1 MNIAKKLFQSRYSSF
16 KVIFE
21 RLATQAPVI
30 SNDKESIEVVLNNRK
45 ERFPLVWLRD
55 NCTCEKCYH
64 KQTISRI
71 INWDDF
77 DTNVAADSVE
87 VSLRNCG
94 DDFLCGVNL
103 RLRIKTAY

>member
-1 MNIAKKLFQSRYSSF
+1 MNIAKKLFQSRFGCYSY

-21 RLATQAPVI
+21 RIATQAPAI
-30 SNDKESIEVVLNNRK
+30 SSDKESIELVLNNRK

-77 DTNVAADSVE
+77 NTNVAADSVE
-87 VSLRNCG
+87 VSICKCVALMNNCA
-94 DDFLCGVNL
+94 NL
-103 RLRIKTAY
+103 RL